1 MQKKGHDDIDDVGDV
16 NEDSDVT
23 YDETVKMTNDRVLS
37 DSTIKDSDYDVE
49 NTVLRTRR
57 TDASRDDV
65 SDNSDNES
73 ADEIDVVESGD
84 ENSWHVECFLHFKKI
99 IM

>member
-65 SDNSDNES
+65 SDNSDSES

-84 ENSWHVECFLHFKKI
+84 ENS
-99 IM
+99 